1 MKLTLTID
9 QSGVAIVAPRQKAE
23 IDAILQRSREK
34 HGGYITVTI
43 ETPRRPRTTGELS
56 QNRALNG
63 YIQQICK
70 ETGNDFGV
78 VKSEVKYRAL
88 KRGYPILTRNGKPV
102 LDIYGREMGISE
114 ADSSVEE
121 CGYLIEEVIQL
132 ASELGIRLE
141 GLE

>member
-1 MKLTLTID
+1 MKLTLHRNQIALLLQGD
-9 QSGVAIVAPRQKAE
+9 YKARYE
-23 IDAILQRSREK
+23 KLLEQAEAK
-34 HGGYITVTI
+34 HGGYLNVSL
-43 ETPRRPRTTGELS
+43 ELPKRPRTTGEQS

-63 YIQQICK
+63 YVRQICK
-70 ETGNDFGV
+70 DTGNDFGV

-114 ADSSVEE
+114 ADSSVQE

>member
-1 MKLTLTID
+1 MKLTLHRNQIALLLQGD
-9 QSGVAIVAPRQKAE
+9 YKARYEVLLAKAE
-23 IDAILQRSREK
+23 EK
-34 HGGYITVTI
+34 HGGYLNVAL
-43 ETPRRPRTTGELS
+43 ELPKRPRTTGQRS
-56 QNRALNG
+56 QQAAVNG
-63 YIQQICK
+63 YVQQICR

-88 KRGYPILTRNGKPV
+88 KRGYPILMRGDKPA

-121 CGYLIEEVIQL
+121 CGYLIDEVIQL
-132 ASELGIRLE
+132 ASELGIILE

>member
-1 MKLTLTID
+1 MKLTLHRNQLALLVQGD
-9 QSGVAIVAPRQKAE
+9 YKARYE
-23 IDAILQRSREK
+23 ALLEQAEAK
-34 HGGYITVTI
+34 HGGYLTVSI
-43 ETPRRPRTTGELS
+43 ELPRRPRTTGERS

-63 YIQQICK
+63 YIQQICE

-88 KRGYPILTRNGKPV
+88 KRGYPILMKDGKPA
-102 LDIYGREMGISE
+102 LDLYGREMGISE

-121 CGYLIEEVIQL
+121 CGYLIEEAIQL

-141 GLE
+141 GLDE